1 MRIKEKLSYILLL
14 VPVMLFAGVQIF
26 AQAADS
32 RMPVAGTA
40 SHKAEGI
47 ELKTAMKP
55 HADALVISDRAF
67 IMKSIGVAKSN
78 FRGGGCPIVDC
89 AAPPPG
95 CFYQGPP
102 DTDQR
107 GCPINCGTLVCDGG
121 GN

>member
-1 MRIKEKLSYILLL
+1 MRIRSRVEVFLAMTYILSGLQSLL
-14 VPVMLFAGVQIF
+14 W
-26 AQAADS
+26 QAADS

-55 HADALVISDRAF
+55 HTDAFLISDRIF
-67 IMKSIGVAKSN
+67 IMKSIGIAKSN
-78 FRGGGCPIVDC
+78 FRVAGCPIVDC

-102 DTDQR
+102 ATDQR
-107 GCPINCGTLVCDGG
+107 GCPIDCGTLVCDGS